1 MLQSEGPFLSSILLQ
16 FCIPS
21 LEKSVYDLRYPA
33 LLFCQ
38 LVCSPFYPKAF
49 NTGAPLKSAGVTGV
63 MFLQTYKNKS

>member
-1 MLQSEGPFLSSILLQ
+1 MLQVKVPFSPASSAQ

-21 LEKSVYDLRYPA
+21 LEKSVYDSLPA

-49 NTGAPLKSAGVTGV
+49 NTEGAPLKSAGVTGV